1 MKKKVIIIG
10 SGLGGLSSG
19 LILAKNGYDVTILE
33 QGTQA
38 GGCLQCFYRGGVKF
52 ETGMHFIGSADKG
65 QTLNRLMNY
74 LELNDVELSRLDP
87 SGYDVISLAGER
99 YRFANGKEAFIDE
112 LSKSFPHQKENIETY
127 FSLIEKVSQASSLHS
142 LRTAESDTS
151 VCTEFQMRSIND
163 VIEETISDP
172 VLQNV
177 LVGNLP
183 LYAAEYDKTPFS
195 THAFITDFY
204 NQSSFRIVGGSDM
217 LTKSLIKSLKKYEAT
232 VMTRQKVTKIVCDEE
247 KATGVITAQ
256 GDFYPADYVISA
268 IHPTRTMELVDSRL
282 IRPVFRKRLM
292 SIPNTVGGFSVYLKF
307 KKDSLA
313 YMNYNFYGYASDTPW
328 GCENYNKE
336 EWPKGYLYMH
346 LCHEPNPK
354 YARSGVILSYMRMEE
369 LTRWEG
375 TKVGLRGYLYEEFK
389 EEKAKILIDK
399 VSEEFPELKE
409 SIESY
414 YTSTPLTYRDYTG
427 TEGGSLYGVAKDIN
441 CINECRV
448 PHRTRIPN
456 LFLTGQ
462 NINSHGMLGVL
473 VGSIVTCSEFLS
485 AEKIYQQILLAENE
499 K

>member
-10 SGLGGLSSG
+10 SGLGGLSTG

-33 QGTQA
+33 QGAQA

-65 QTLNRLMNY
+65 QTLFRLMNY

-87 SGYDVISLAGER
+87 SGYDVISLAGKR
-99 YRFANGKEAFIDE
+99 YRFANGKEVFIDE
-112 LSKSFPHQKENIETY
+112 LLKSFPHQKDNLDAY
-127 FSLIEKVSQASSLHS
+127 FNLIEKVSQASSLHS
-142 LRTAESDTS
+142 LRTAESDTA

-163 VIEETISDP
+163 VIENTISDP
-172 VLQNV
+172 ILQKV

-183 LYAAEYDKTPFS
+183 LYAAEFNKTPFS

-217 LTKSLIKSLKKYEAT
+217 ITKSLVRNLQKYGAN
-232 VMTRQKVTKIVCDEE
+232 VILRSKVTKIVCDDER
-247 KATGVITAQ
+247 AIGVTTDKGA
-256 GDFYPADYVISA
+256 YLEADYIISS

-282 IRPVFRKRLM
+282 IRPVFRRRLM
-292 SIPNTVGGFSVYLKF
+292 SVPNTVGGFSVYLKF
-307 KKDSLA
+307 KKDYLP
-313 YMNYNFYGYASDTPW
+313 YMNYNFYGYTSDTPW
-328 GCENYNKE
+328 ECENYNE
-336 EWPKGYLYMH
+336 ENWPKGYLYMH
-346 LCHEPNPK
+346 LCHEPNPE
-354 YARSGVILSYMRMEE
+354 YARSGVILSYMRIEE
-369 LTRWEG
+369 LSRWKN

-389 EEKAKILIDK
+389 EEKARILIDR
-399 VSEEFPELKE
+399 VSEEFPELKDA
-409 SIESY
+409 IEGY

-427 TEGGSLYGVAKDIN
+427 TEGGSLYGVAKDVN

-456 LFLTGQ
+456 LLLTGQ

-473 VGSIVTCSEFLS
+473 VGSIVTCSEFLT
-485 AEKIYQQILLAENE
+485 AEEIYQQILTAENE
-499 K
+499 